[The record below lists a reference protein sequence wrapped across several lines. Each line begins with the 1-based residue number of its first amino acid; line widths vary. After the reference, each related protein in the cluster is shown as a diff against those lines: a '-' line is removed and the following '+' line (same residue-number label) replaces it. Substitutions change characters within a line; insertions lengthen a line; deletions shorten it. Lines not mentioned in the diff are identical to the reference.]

1 MWYLGAMPMPLLL
14 EYSDYREYL
23 RDAMEGLREVRPW
36 FSLRWLGK
44 QIALDPGNLVKVIQ
58 RERHLPG
65 RCIAPL
71 AAELGLTARDT
82 EYLQRLV
89 EFGKATTTEKTRV
102 AYERLLDLKY
112 AKPEVVGRNQY
123 AFYRDWRCTAVLG
136 LLHLDGIRGTEAE
149 LAALLE
155 PRSTP
160 AEVRRILDLLAELG
174 MVEHLRGGRWRA
186 GKSLLST
193 GEQWKDMGVRTF
205 QKETLRLAERA
216 LDQID
221 PEDRDI
227 TTATVTLG
235 RDDLAK
241 VREMAKEFRRAVL
254 ALATGS
260 SNPERVYQLNL
271 QLFPLSRSAGG
282 AA

>member
-1 MWYLGAMPMPLLL
+1 MAMPQIL

-23 RDAMEGLREVRPW
+23 RDALEGLRDVRPW

-44 QIALDPGNLVKVIQ
+44 QLELDPGNLVKVIQ

-71 AAELGLTARDT
+71 ATELGLTARDT

-112 AKPEVVGRNQY
+112 AKPEVLGHSQY
-123 AFYRDWRCTAVLG
+123 AFYRDWRCTAILG
-136 LLHLDGIRGTEAE
+136 LLHLDGVRGTEAE
-149 LAALLE
+149 IADTLE

-160 AEVRRILDLLAELG
+160 AEVRRILELLHGLG
-174 MVEHLRGGRWRA
+174 MVEPLRGGRWRA

-193 GEQWKDMGVRTF
+193 GEKWKDLAVRTF
-205 QKETLRLAERA
+205 QKETLHLAERA
-216 LDQID
+216 LDQIAPD
-221 PEDRDI
+221 ERDI

-241 VREMAKEFRRAVL
+241 VREMAREFRRAVL

-260 SNPERVYQLNL
+260 SSPERVYQLNL
-271 QLFPLSRSAGG
+271 QLFPLSRPLGG